1 MEGKEDME
9 IEIGAC
15 YREPETRQIRR
26 VLDKMP
32 QNRLSVTSL
41 GPGSQS
47 VIWYAD
53 DFARTFTERVPD
65 PTPAVVEKP
74 RVPVI
79 DQALLDRLCSIVG
92 EARDLH
98 RNVRQLFADHPRLTT
113 DERRGTLL
121 GSAEALRAGLS
132 ITYGGILHAQR
143 EARET
148 ESDPIALMDNGLAP
162 DGWVEVQRDDNHQ
175 DVMPTDDAAAIAL
188 AGPLA
193 MLYRV
198 ATGEMVQCLDE
209 EACDV
214 LAARVNDTE
223 DGTPALVC
231 IVPRSVAVE
240 KYGEE
245 NVPR

>member
-1 MEGKEDME
+1 ME

-15 YREPETRQIRR
+15 YRDPSDSAIRR
-26 VLDKMP
+26 VLDL
-32 QNRLSVTSL
+32 NGSNLLATAL
-41 GPGSQS
+41 DPGSNPVFWITS
-47 VIWYAD
+47 
-53 DFARTFTERVPD
+53 DFAATFTERVPD
-65 PTPAVVEKP
+65 PTPAVVEEDP
-74 RVPVI
+74 
-79 DQALLDRLCSIVG
+79 
-92 EARDLH
+92 
-98 RNVRQLFADHPRLTT
+98 
-113 DERRGTLL
+113 
-121 GSAEALRAGLS
+121 
-132 ITYGGILHAQR
+132 
-143 EARET
+143 

-175 DVMPTDDAAAIAL
+175 DVMPSDEAAAIAL

-198 ATGEMVQCLDE
+198 ATGEMAQCLDE

-223 DGTPALVC
+223 DGTPAPALVC